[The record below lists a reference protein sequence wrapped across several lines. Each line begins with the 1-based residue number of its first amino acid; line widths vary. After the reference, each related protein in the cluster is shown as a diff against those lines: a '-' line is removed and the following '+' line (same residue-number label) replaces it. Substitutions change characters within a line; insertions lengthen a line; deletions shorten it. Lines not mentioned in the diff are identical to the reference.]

1 MSTATEQASTATEQG
16 AEIKVHG
23 TAIVDSGAVLEPGVE
38 IGPFAVVGPG
48 VRLGANTRVGPRV
61 LIERNTVVG
70 AGCQVANGAVLGTDP
85 QDMKYE
91 GEETFLEIGDRTVV
105 REFATLNRGTAA
117 SGRTLVGSDCL
128 LMAYCHVAHD
138 CELGNHVVLSNAT
151 NMAGHVAIGDWAIV
165 SGLVAVHQ
173 FVKIGAHAFVG
184 GGSRVPQDV
193 PPYCRVVGNPS
204 PKLVGLNTVGMERR
218 GVSPEVRRRLKAT
231 YRLLFRSDLNLG
243 QAVRA
248 AEADEELA
256 CPEVGYLLDFV
267 RNSERGVVS

>member
-1 MSTATEQASTATEQG
+1 MSTATEQVSTATEQG
-16 AEIKVHG
+16 AEIKVHE
-23 TAIVDSGAVLEPGVE
+23 TAIVDSGAVLEAGVE

-48 VRLGANTRVGPRV
+48 VRLGTNTRVGPRV
-61 LIERNTVVG
+61 LIERNTIVG

-218 GVSPEVRRRLKAT
+218 GISPEVRRRLKAT

-248 AEADEELA
+248 AGADEELA